1 MRKPGAF
8 ARHRFR
14 EQLFPTMH
22 FRLAYDA
29 LRQWRGER
37 ADVEYVGGSCT
48 WRRPP
53 WKPRW
58 TARCRCCWRRVSP
71 STTRRCRDLAEPKVP
86 EAPLL
91 TLSGQP
97 DLKIYGPPAH
107 GQPGGGG
114 SVRMTDTSVMQDR
127 IGQLCGQFKLP
138 TMGAQHSVARF
149 TAAGHGDALPILLE
163 VLEQEAEDR
172 RHRRI
177 NRPAPGVQ
185 AAQCRQD
192 LGLEDFEHDRMPLA
206 LRQQLDQLAQGSFVE
221 RGVNVLAFGL
231 PGTGKT
237 HALCALGHRLV
248 EAGHSVLFA
257 PAYRLVQELLAAK
270 RDLDLPRQLR
280 KLDNFDFLL
289 LDDLGYLPQ
298 VAEES
303 EVLFTLIAER
313 YERRSLGI
321 TSNLV
326 FSEWERIFAN
336 PMATSRGD

>member
-1 MRKPGAF
+1 
-8 ARHRFR
+8 
-14 EQLFPTMH
+14 
-22 FRLAYDA
+22 
-29 LRQWRGER
+29 
-37 ADVEYVGGSCT
+37 
-48 WRRPP
+48 
-53 WKPRW
+53 
-58 TARCRCCWRRVSP
+58 
-71 STTRRCRDLAEPKVP
+71 
-86 EAPLL
+86 
-91 TLSGQP
+91 
-97 DLKIYGPPAH
+97 
-107 GQPGGGG
+107 
-114 SVRMTDTSVMQDR
+114 MTVVDTSVMQER

-138 TMGAQHSVARF
+138 TMGAQSVARF
-149 TAAGHGDALPILLE
+149 TAAGHGDALPSFLE

-177 NRPAPGVQ
+177 NRL
-185 AAQCRQD
+185 RQGSR
-192 LGLEDFEHDRMPLA
+192 LPSGKTWETFEHDRIPLPM
-206 LRQQLDQLAQGSFVE
+206 RQQLDHLAQGSFVE
-221 RGVNVLAFGL
+221 RGINVLAFGL

-257 PAYRLVQELLAAK
+257 PG
-270 RDLDLPRQLR
+270 QLR

-298 VAEES
+298 GAEVS

-336 PMATSRGD
+336 PMATAAAIDRVVHHSVILEFDVPSYRTNAAQQRGQAEEVNRQN